1 MNDTAAAQNV
11 AQAPAGAG
19 MVEGRLAAAL
29 AGDGFVFTAETTPG
43 ASTDL
48 NRISE
53 RVAPLKGLAD
63 AVNITD
69 GAGARA
75 HVSSVAAAVRL
86 IADGLEP
93 VLQFTGRDR
102 NRIALQGD
110 LLGACALGVRNVL
123 CLSGDSVETGDE
135 PDAKPVFDLDGTR
148 MAAMFA
154 RMRNEGVLNSGR
166 AIDPAPAMLIG
177 VADLPIDPPADW
189 RPSGL
194 EKKIAAGADFVQT
207 QYCFDLE
214 RARTY
219 MARLADF
226 GVTERLK
233 FLIGIGPLAS
243 ARQARWMRDNLFGVE
258 IPDGIVDRLEAA
270 ADPRAEGKKICT
282 DLLHGLR
289 EIPGVAGVHLMAP
302 HQEAACAELIAESGL
317 RD

>member
-1 MNDTAAAQNV
+1 MAVHEDDSRDSV
-11 AQAPAGAG
+11 A
-19 MVEGRLAAAL
+19 VDGRLAAAFA
-29 AGDGFVFTAETTPG
+29 AGGFVFTAETTPG

-48 NRISE
+48 ARVGE
-53 RVAPLKGLAD
+53 RAAPLKGLAD
-63 AVNITD
+63 AVNVTD

-75 HVSSVAAAVRL
+75 HVSSLAAAVRL
-86 IADGLEP
+86 IADGIEP

-135 PDAKPVFDLDGTR
+135 PDAKPVFDLDGTG
-148 MAAMFA
+148 MTAMFA
-154 RMRNEGVLNSGR
+154 RMRDRAELNSGR
-166 AIDPAPAMLIG
+166 AIEPPPAMLIG

-189 RPSGL
+189 RPTGL

-207 QYCFDLE
+207 QYCFDLA
-214 RARTY
+214 RARRY

-226 GVTERLK
+226 GIPEKLK

-243 ARQARWMRDNLFGVE
+243 ARQARWMRENLFGVE

-289 EIPGVAGVHLMAP
+289 EIPGVAGAHLMAP

-317 RD
+317 RG